1 MLWSEYIREYSM
13 KKSFFESHRGLVLS
27 LALLAVL
34 DALLWRFILFPTR
47 AAGEFGLYFL
57 DVGQGDSEL
66 LVLPG
71 PHGETVRVLIDG
83 GPDASVLREL
93 GKVLGPADRRVDL
106 LMMTHPQ
113 LDHFGGFT
121 DVITR
126 YDVGMFLGNG
136 RKGDAKAYGG
146 LHNAL
151 AEKKVPYLTL
161 GEGDRIRYGDATITI
176 LSPSPSD
183 TLDAEL
189 NTTCLVALL
198 EYHGLRALYTGDIDA
213 NVESRLV
220 HDYNIQAQVL
230 KVPHHGSR
238 FSSSE
243 AFLAEVSPSIAAI
256 EVGAKNRYGHPTK
269 DALNRLAAVGA
280 HVFRT
285 DQSGTVGV
293 RMEGEKL
300 KVFVERK

>member
-1 MLWSEYIREYSM
+1 M
-13 KKSFFESHRGLVLS
+13 KSFFEAHRGLIIAVAIF
-27 LALLAVL
+27 ALL
-34 DALLWRFILFPTR
+34 DGLLWQFILFPAR

-66 LVLPG
+66 LVIPDT
-71 PHGETVRVLIDG
+71 HGNTMRLLIDG

-93 GKVLGPADRRVDL
+93 GEVLGPADHRIDV

-121 DVITR
+121 DVVTR

-136 RKGDAKAYGG
+136 RKGDAKAYGA
-146 LHNAL
+146 LHGAL
-151 AEKKVPYLTL
+151 AERRVPYLAL
-161 GEGDRIRYGDATITI
+161 GEGDRIRYGDAVITL
-176 LSPSPSD
+176 LSPTPSE

-198 EYHGLRALYTGDIDA
+198 EYHGLRALYTGDIDV

-220 HDYNIQAQVL
+220 HDYDIHAQIL

-243 AFLAEVSPSIAAI
+243 TFLAEVHPSVAMI

-269 DALNRLAAVGA
+269 DALGRLAAVGSRI
-280 HVFRT
+280 FRT
-285 DQSGTVGV
+285 DQRGTVRISLKETMIQV
-293 RMEGEKL
+293 YVEK
-300 KVFVERK
+300 KK